1 MSSSVRS
8 GARGTGAGA
17 GAGAGAVDAAT
28 AVGAAAGERGGASDV
43 HSPEEHSPELE
54 LASTARRAPF
64 HPSAAG
70 VLRVLLERGLL
81 ERVFGF
87 IGDRPPRLTFITD
100 IA

>member
-1 MSSSVRS
+1 MR
-8 GARGTGAGA
+8 APRTL
-17 GAGAGAVDAAT
+17 T
-28 AVGAAAGERGGASDV
+28 LTLTL
-43 HSPEEHSPELE
+43 PLTLNLTPTLTLTLTLTLTPTLTPTLELE

-87 IGDRPPRLTFITD
+87 IEDRPPRLTFITD